1 MSRIY
6 SYVVEHDLGFAPN
19 PFWRVC
25 TLANCKPQIRKHVNI
40 GDLIIGTGSAEIR
53 VAGHLVYWMRISEI
67 ISFDGY
73 WSDPRFSRKKPNMS
87 GSSMHRYGDNIY
99 WTGEDGAYRQLD
111 SFHSKDD
118 GSLSVTNRER
128 DTGTTEKVL
137 IATDFAYYGKSAPL
151 IPYPLRFVV
160 KKGPS
165 HKSRFADDERAALEA
180 WLATLPE
187 RGYVDEPGRW

>member
-25 TLANCKPQIRKHVNI
+25 TLANCKPQIRKYANV
-40 GDLIIGTGSAEIR
+40 GDLIIGTGSAEIQ
-53 VAGHLVYWMRISEI
+53 AASHLVYWMRVSEI
-67 ISFDGY
+67 ISFDCY
-73 WSDPRFSRKKPNMS
+73 WSDPRFARKKPNMR
-87 GSSMHRYGDNIY
+87 GSNMHRYGDNIY
-99 WTGEDGAYRQLD
+99 WTGEDGTFRQLD
-111 SFHSKDD
+111 SFHSEDD
-118 GSLSVTNRER
+118 GSLSVANRER

-137 IATDFAYYGKSAPL
+137 IANEFTYYGKSALL
-151 IPYPLRFVV
+151 IPEPLRFVV

-165 HKSRFADDERAALEA
+165 HKCRFADDKRAALEA
-180 WLATLPE
+180 WLVTLPE